1 MHHQTKNLVFGESVA
16 QQVEHNTFNVGV
28 PGSSPGGFTKIIE
41 RQSYYSAALFF
52 CGGRQIILYNRGES
66 SGNIQNFVARAA
78 NNHGIKVLNV
88 CGLIKIAYLCA
99 LFSHV
104 G

>member
-1 MHHQTKNLVFGESVA
+1 MRVAGIEICLLLDLRSATKRINIFLISKV
-16 QQVEHNTFNVGV
+16 
-28 PGSSPGGFTKIIE
+28 
-41 RQSYYSAALFF
+41 RAAKVNF
-52 CGGRQIILYNRGES
+52 CGGRQRILYNWGES
-66 SGNIQNFVARAA
+66 GGKIENFVARAI
-78 NNHGIKVLNV
+78 NNYGIKVLNV